1 MAANLD
7 PVVRETDA
15 FAMHMEEDPLLR
27 STIVAVALFDGTP
40 DWDVL
45 VDRMERATRLAPSFR
60 SLLVHPPLRLGPVR
74 RVPDPDF
81 DLGWHLR
88 RVAAPA
94 PHTLEEVINFAC
106 TSGMTAFDPARPL
119 WEFTLV
125 EGLTEGRSAL
135 VMKVHHSLTDGIGAI
150 QLAQH
155 VVDLQREP
163 ADPGPMPDVPPAD
176 RTSTAR
182 LAIDSISSNMSRT
195 AAFAGDRLRRL
206 PGDMVDLARNP
217 IGAASRSLKVAG
229 SIANFVRPVT
239 HTLSPLMTGRR
250 LAWRYQALDVPFAEL
265 RRAGHAAGGT
275 VNDAFMAAV
284 AGGLARYHDRHDQPV
299 DELRVTMPVS
309 LRTADDQEGG
319 NHITLT
325 RMVVPVGLDDP
336 ADRIRAIDRIS
347 QEWRHEPAIPY
358 SNLIAGALNLLPQSV
373 TGGMLKHV
381 DFLASNVPGFR
392 DSVYVGGARVTGFY
406 PFGPTIG
413 ASANFTLMSY
423 AGTCNIGLTA
433 DRGAITNP
441 EELMSC
447 LVEGFDEV
455 LGLGGGQDDSV
466 RRPT

>member
-265 RRAGHAAGGT
+265 RRAATLPAARST
-275 VNDAFMAAV
+275 MRSWRPWP
-284 AGGLARYHDRHDQPV
+284 AGW
-299 DELRVTMPVS
+299 
-309 LRTADDQEGG
+309 
-319 NHITLT
+319 
-325 RMVVPVGLDDP
+325 P
-336 ADRIRAIDRIS
+336 ATTTD
-347 QEWRHEPAIPY
+347 
-358 SNLIAGALNLLPQSV
+358 
-373 TGGMLKHV
+373 T
-381 DFLASNVPGFR
+381 
-392 DSVYVGGARVTGFY
+392 
-406 PFGPTIG
+406 
-413 ASANFTLMSY
+413 
-423 AGTCNIGLTA
+423 
-433 DRGAITNP
+433 TNP
-441 EELMSC
+441 STSC
-447 LVEGFDEV
+447 G
-455 LGLGGGQDDSV
+455 
-466 RRPT
+466 